1 MRFLSV
7 SSLILVLSQL
17 LLLASAQAQNESW
30 ERARLAS
37 ELLSHPRV
45 DALDF
50 QISGRRDA
58 ATAQDNL
65 EQASRGMMARRSH
78 YGRAPGG
85 WTHLDVR
92 MLRALLTLANEGYS
106 FRLTS
111 IAGGSHSSK
120 SRHYSGLAFDVDRV
134 NGHRVHSR
142 HPSARRFIAR
152 CQQLGATQVFGPG
165 TRGHSSHLHIA
176 WSPVAR

>member
-1 MRFLSV
+1 MRNLSIP
-7 SSLILVLSQL
+7 SLVLVLGQL
-17 LLLASAQAQNESW
+17 LLLATAKAENESW

-50 QISGRRDA
+50 HVSGRRDA

-106 FRLTS
+106 FRITE
-111 IAGGSHSSK
+111 IAGGSHSGR
-120 SRHYSGLAFDVDRV
+120 SRHYSGLAFDVDKV
-134 NGHRVHSR
+134 NGHRVRSR
-142 HPSARRFIAR
+142 HPSYRRFIAR
-152 CQQLGATQVFGPG
+152 CKQLGATQVFGPG

-176 WSPVAR
+176 WGTKG